1 MAAYAQDPNFRSTGI
16 PLTFLR
22 QSDFSLTA
30 AVMANPNTLLM
41 LTIAILC
48 LCLLIILVVFIMSI
62 VIKNHANL
70 ERSSFL
76 KKAFTLL
83 LVSLLSFL
91 HMPLFDVL
99 VRTIFSAQADDSNLS
114 I

>member
-1 MAAYAQDPNFRSTGI
+1 MAAYSQDPSFKSTGI

-22 QSDFSLTA
+22 QSDFTLTA

-41 LTIAILC
+41 LTIALLC
-48 LCLLIILVVFIMSI
+48 LCVLIILVVLIMAM

-70 ERSSFL
+70 ERPHFL

-83 LVSLLSFL
+83 LVSLLTFL